1 MAFQGSLEFFPRL
14 KETVIHHPKIITVQ
28 NSLLANLN
36 TPQGK
41 NTVAVPSCYSDFI
54 FKARVL
60 SVNWK
65 GWFARKLRIINFH
78 HFNKTFLSLVTVS
91 LCHAS

>member
-14 KETVIHHPKIITVQ
+14 KETVFHHPKIITVQ

-41 NTVAVPSCYSDFI
+41 NTVAVPSCFSDFI
-54 FKARVL
+54 LKACAF
-60 SVNWK
+60 SVKWK
-65 GWFARKLRIINFH
+65 GWFARKLHIIKFHNFRL
-78 HFNKTFLSLVTVS
+78 FYP
-91 LCHAS
+91 